1 MIELSLHKARHVA
14 RRNVAY
20 FGNSCNRPRVS
31 GDRDDGTVENLGD
44 HVALPALDPNAVI
57 SRRTTVRTNAQELG
71 IPLRLFLIKQMLAEM
86 TEKKN
91 KNSTM
96 RRRILGLFLT
106 IISLMTKKIL
116 IWPSTVSIFRI

>member
-1 MIELSLHKARHVA
+1 VIELSLHKARHVA

-31 GDRDDGTVENLGD
+31 GDRDDGTVEKLGD
-44 HVALPALDPNAVI
+44 HVALPAFDPNFLVG
-57 SRRTTVRTNAQELG
+57 RPFEQTRAQELE
-71 IPLRLFLIKQMLAEM
+71 IPLRVFLIKLMLAEIS
-86 TEKKN
+86 EKKK

-96 RRRILGLFLT
+96 RRTIVGLFLMIT
-106 IISLMTKKIL
+106 SLMMKKIL